1 MSTKRAAPPPETD
14 ATLRQRAEAAFRD
27 QAAQATE
34 PPQSAEALQRLLHE
48 LQVHQIEL
56 EMQNQEL
63 RQAQAALEAVRA
75 RYFDLYDLAPV
86 GYCSLDVRGLVSQ
99 ANLSAATMLGLPRTA
114 LISLPFT
121 RFVHKPDQDGYY
133 LFRKQLLQ
141 SGQPQSCELR
151 LLGPQSLPFWAQ
163 LSASPEHDESGAMRI
178 VLSDISARKQAEA
191 ELHKLSLAVE
201 QSPENVVITDIHAS
215 IEYVNQAFV
224 RNTGYSRAEA
234 IGQNPARLLASGKT
248 PPERSVAMWLALKSG
263 QGWQGEFINRR
274 KDGSEYIE
282 SATITPLRQPDGT
295 ISHFVSLQQDV
306 SAQRRLQAELSA
318 HRHRLEELVA
328 SRTAEL
334 VTARAQA
341 EEANRAKSAFLA
353 NMSHEIR
360 TPMNAIIGLNHML
373 RRSGT
378 TPEQAARLDRI
389 DRAGQHLMAII
400 SDILDLSKI
409 EAGGLQLE
417 RTDFDFGEVMASVQS
432 FITEAAQ
439 EKGLEVTVDVDAV
452 PAWLC
457 GDPTRLRQALL
468 NYASNAVKFTDS
480 GTVSLRA
487 KLLQDDEDG
496 LLLRLSVEDSGVGVA
511 PEQMPRLFHA
521 FEQADASTTRRY
533 GGTGLGLAITRRL
546 AQLMGGE
553 AGAQSEPG
561 QGSCFWFTARL
572 QRGQGAMPAVGSAP
586 AHSARL
592 DGAHVLLAE
601 DNEVN
606 REIALE
612 WLKSLGLV
620 VDAAVDGQQALA
632 LARGRVYD
640 LVLMDMQMP
649 VMDGL
654 QATRA
659 IRELPGWQAVPIL
672 ALTANAFDQDRQA
685 CEAAGM
691 NGFITK
697 PVDPKALHAILLKWL
712 RAGSPAAADPWAGP
726 APQLDAKTQATL
738 ARLAA
743 LPGFNVARGLAV
755 LRGKADKYLDLLGGF
770 AESHAHDMAKLAA
783 SLAAGDTD
791 QAEHLLHSLKGTAG
805 VFGADHVA
813 TLAQQ
818 LTLSLRADPHSEA
831 VRSAMAAIER
841 ELLALAAALPAD
853 ETAVSDSSGVS
864 AG

>member
-1 MSTKRAAPPPETD
+1 
-14 ATLRQRAEAAFRD
+14 
-27 QAAQATE
+27 
-34 PPQSAEALQRLLHE
+34 
-48 LQVHQIEL
+48 
-56 EMQNQEL
+56 
-63 RQAQAALEAVRA
+63 
-75 RYFDLYDLAPV
+75 
-86 GYCSLDVRGLVSQ
+86 
-99 ANLSAATMLGLPRTA
+99 
-114 LISLPFT
+114 
-121 RFVHKPDQDGYY
+121 
-133 LFRKQLLQ
+133 
-141 SGQPQSCELR
+141 
-151 LLGPQSLPFWAQ
+151 
-163 LSASPEHDESGAMRI
+163 
-178 VLSDISARKQAEA
+178 
-191 ELHKLSLAVE
+191 
-201 QSPENVVITDIHAS
+201 
-215 IEYVNQAFV
+215 
-224 RNTGYSRAEA
+224 
-234 IGQNPARLLASGKT
+234 
-248 PPERSVAMWLALKSG
+248 
-263 QGWQGEFINRR
+263 
-274 KDGSEYIE
+274 
-282 SATITPLRQPDGT
+282 
-295 ISHFVSLQQDV
+295 
-306 SAQRRLQAELSA
+306 
-318 HRHRLEELVA
+318 
-328 SRTAEL
+328 
-334 VTARAQA
+334 
-341 EEANRAKSAFLA
+341 
-353 NMSHEIR
+353 
-360 TPMNAIIGLNHML
+360 
-373 RRSGT
+373 
-378 TPEQAARLDRI
+378 
-389 DRAGQHLMAII
+389 MAII

-417 RTDFDFGEVMASVQS
+417 RTDFEFGDMMASVQS

-439 EKGLEVTVDVDAV
+439 EKGLAIAVDVDDV
-452 PAWLC
+452 PDWLC

-480 GTVSLRA
+480 GTISLRA

-511 PEQMPRLFHA
+511 PDQMPRLFHA

-553 AGAQSEPG
+553 AGAQSQPG

-572 QRGQGAMPAVGSAP
+572 QRGQGAMPAAGSAP

-612 WLKSLGLV
+612 WLNSLGLV
-620 VDAAVDGQQALA
+620 VDVAVDGQQALA

-712 RAGSPAAADPWAGP
+712 RVGGP

-743 LPGFNVARGLAV
+743 LPGFKLARGLAL
-755 LRGKADKYLDLLGGF
+755 LRGKANQYLDLLRGF
-770 AESHAHDMAKLAA
+770 AASHADDMAKLAA
-783 SLAAGDTD
+783 SLSAGDLD
-791 QAEHLLHSLKGTAG
+791 AAEHLLHSLKGTAG

-813 TLAQQ
+813 ALAQQ
-818 LTLSLRADPHSEA
+818 LTLSLRADPGSEA

-841 ELLALAAALPAD
+841 ELLALAAALPSDA
-853 ETAVSDSSGVS
+853 TAGSDSIGVS

>member
-1 MSTKRAAPPPETD
+1 
-14 ATLRQRAEAAFRD
+14 
-27 QAAQATE
+27 
-34 PPQSAEALQRLLHE
+34 
-48 LQVHQIEL
+48 
-56 EMQNQEL
+56 
-63 RQAQAALEAVRA
+63 
-75 RYFDLYDLAPV
+75 
-86 GYCSLDVRGLVSQ
+86 
-99 ANLSAATMLGLPRTA
+99 
-114 LISLPFT
+114 
-121 RFVHKPDQDGYY
+121 
-133 LFRKQLLQ
+133 
-141 SGQPQSCELR
+141 
-151 LLGPQSLPFWAQ
+151 
-163 LSASPEHDESGAMRI
+163 
-178 VLSDISARKQAEA
+178 
-191 ELHKLSLAVE
+191 
-201 QSPENVVITDIHAS
+201 
-215 IEYVNQAFV
+215 
-224 RNTGYSRAEA
+224 
-234 IGQNPARLLASGKT
+234 
-248 PPERSVAMWLALKSG
+248 
-263 QGWQGEFINRR
+263 
-274 KDGSEYIE
+274 
-282 SATITPLRQPDGT
+282 
-295 ISHFVSLQQDV
+295 
-306 SAQRRLQAELSA
+306 
-318 HRHRLEELVA
+318 
-328 SRTAEL
+328 
-334 VTARAQA
+334 
-341 EEANRAKSAFLA
+341 
-353 NMSHEIR
+353 
-360 TPMNAIIGLNHML
+360 
-373 RRSGT
+373 
-378 TPEQAARLDRI
+378 
-389 DRAGQHLMAII
+389 
-400 SDILDLSKI
+400 
-409 EAGGLQLE
+409 LQLE
-417 RTDFDFGEVMASVQS
+417 RTDFEFGDVMASVQS

-439 EKGLEVTVDVDAV
+439 EKGLAIAVDVDDV
-452 PAWLC
+452 PDWLC

-480 GTVSLRA
+480 GTISLRA
-487 KLLQDDEDG
+487 KLLQDNEDG

-553 AGAQSEPG
+553 AGAQSQPG

-572 QRGQGAMPAVGSAP
+572 QRGQGAMPAAGSAP

-612 WLKSLGLV
+612 WLNSLGLV
-620 VDAAVDGQQALA
+620 VDVAVDGQQALA

-712 RAGSPAAADPWAGP
+712 RVGGTAPADPPAGP

-743 LPGFNVARGLAV
+743 LPGFKLARGLAV
-755 LRGKADKYLDLLGGF
+755 LRGKADQYLDLLRGF
-770 AESHAHDMAKLAA
+770 AASHADDMAKLAA
-783 SLAAGDTD
+783 SLSAGDLD
-791 QAEHLLHSLKGTAG
+791 AAEHLLHSLKGTAG

-813 TLAQQ
+813 ALAQQ
-818 LTLSLRADPHSEA
+818 LTLSLRADPGSEA

-841 ELLALAAALPAD
+841 ELLALAAALPSDA
-853 ETAVSDSSGVS
+853 TAGSDSTGVS

>member
-1 MSTKRAAPPPETD
+1 
-14 ATLRQRAEAAFRD
+14 
-27 QAAQATE
+27 
-34 PPQSAEALQRLLHE
+34 
-48 LQVHQIEL
+48 
-56 EMQNQEL
+56 
-63 RQAQAALEAVRA
+63 
-75 RYFDLYDLAPV
+75 
-86 GYCSLDVRGLVSQ
+86 
-99 ANLSAATMLGLPRTA
+99 
-114 LISLPFT
+114 
-121 RFVHKPDQDGYY
+121 
-133 LFRKQLLQ
+133 
-141 SGQPQSCELR
+141 
-151 LLGPQSLPFWAQ
+151 
-163 LSASPEHDESGAMRI
+163 
-178 VLSDISARKQAEA
+178 
-191 ELHKLSLAVE
+191 
-201 QSPENVVITDIHAS
+201 
-215 IEYVNQAFV
+215 
-224 RNTGYSRAEA
+224 
-234 IGQNPARLLASGKT
+234 
-248 PPERSVAMWLALKSG
+248 
-263 QGWQGEFINRR
+263 
-274 KDGSEYIE
+274 
-282 SATITPLRQPDGT
+282 
-295 ISHFVSLQQDV
+295 
-306 SAQRRLQAELSA
+306 
-318 HRHRLEELVA
+318 
-328 SRTAEL
+328 
-334 VTARAQA
+334 
-341 EEANRAKSAFLA
+341 
-353 NMSHEIR
+353 
-360 TPMNAIIGLNHML
+360 
-373 RRSGT
+373 
-378 TPEQAARLDRI
+378 
-389 DRAGQHLMAII
+389 
-400 SDILDLSKI
+400 
-409 EAGGLQLE
+409 
-417 RTDFDFGEVMASVQS
+417 
-432 FITEAAQ
+432 
-439 EKGLEVTVDVDAV
+439 
-452 PAWLC
+452 
-457 GDPTRLRQALL
+457 
-468 NYASNAVKFTDS
+468 
-480 GTVSLRA
+480 
-487 KLLQDDEDG
+487 
-496 LLLRLSVEDSGVGVA
+496 
-511 PEQMPRLFHA
+511 
-521 FEQADASTTRRY
+521 
-533 GGTGLGLAITRRL
+533 
-546 AQLMGGE
+546 
-553 AGAQSEPG
+553 
-561 QGSCFWFTARL
+561 
-572 QRGQGAMPAVGSAP
+572 MPAVGSAP

-685 CEAAGM
+685 CKAAGM

>member
-1 MSTKRAAPPPETD
+1 
-14 ATLRQRAEAAFRD
+14 AE
-27 QAAQATE
+27 
-34 PPQSAEALQRLLHE
+34 S
-48 LQVHQIEL
+48 
-56 EMQNQEL
+56 
-63 RQAQAALEAVRA
+63 
-75 RYFDLYDLAPV
+75 
-86 GYCSLDVRGLVSQ
+86 
-99 ANLSAATMLGLPRTA
+99 
-114 LISLPFT
+114 
-121 RFVHKPDQDGYY
+121 
-133 LFRKQLLQ
+133 
-141 SGQPQSCELR
+141 
-151 LLGPQSLPFWAQ
+151 
-163 LSASPEHDESGAMRI
+163 
-178 VLSDISARKQAEA
+178 

-201 QSPENVVITDIHAS
+201 QSPESVVITDIHAS

-248 PPERSVAMWLALKSG
+248 PPERNAAMWLALKSG

-282 SATITPLRQPDGT
+282 SATITPLREPDGT

-341 EEANRAKSAFLA
+341 EQANRAKSAFLA

-417 RTDFDFGEVMASVQS
+417 RTDFEFGDVMASVQS

-439 EKGLEVTVDVDAV
+439 EKGLAI
-452 PAWLC
+452 
-457 GDPTRLRQALL
+457 
-468 NYASNAVKFTDS
+468 
-480 GTVSLRA
+480 A

-496 LLLRLSVEDSGVGVA
+496 LLLRLSVEDSGVGIA

-553 AGAQSEPG
+553 AGAQSQPG

-712 RAGSPAAADPWAGP
+712 RAGSLAPTDPPASP
-726 APQLDAKTQATL
+726 APTLDAKTQATL

-743 LPGFNVARGLAV
+743 LPGFKVARGLAV
-755 LRGKADKYLDLLGGF
+755 LRGKADQYLDLLGGF
-770 AESHAHDMAKLAA
+770 AESHADDMAKLAA
-783 SLAAGDTD
+783 SLVAGDTD
-791 QAEHLLHSLKGTAG
+791 EVEHLLHSLKGTAG

-813 TLAQQ
+813 ALAQQ
-818 LTLSLRADPHSEA
+818 LTLSLRADPGSEA
-831 VRSAMAAIER
+831 VRSTMAAIES
-841 ELLALAAALPAD
+841 ELLALAAALPAG
-853 ETAVSDSSGVS
+853 ETAVSDANGVS

>member
-1 MSTKRAAPPPETD
+1 MSADRAATAPETD
-14 ATLRQRAEAAFRD
+14 ATLRQRAEAEFR
-27 QAAQATE
+27 QRAAATE
-34 PPQSAEALQRLLHE
+34 LPQSVEATQSLLHE

-63 RQAQAALEAVRA
+63 RQAQAALELARA

-86 GYCSLDVRGLVSQ
+86 GYCSLDGRGLVSQ
-99 ANLSAATMLGLPRTA
+99 ANLSAATMLGLPRGA
-114 LISLPFT
+114 LIRLPFT
-121 RFVHKPDQDGYY
+121 RFVHRPDQDGYY

-141 SGQPQSCELR
+141 SGQPKSWELR

-178 VLSDISARKQAEA
+178 VLSDISARKQAEV

-201 QSPENVVITDIHAS
+201 QSPENVVITDIHAR

-248 PPERSVAMWLALKSG
+248 PPERSAAMWLALRSG

-282 SATITPLRQPDGT
+282 MATITPLRQSDGT

-417 RTDFDFGEVMASVQS
+417 RTDFEFGDMMASVQS

-439 EKGLEVTVDVDAV
+439 EKGLAIAVDVDDV
-452 PAWLC
+452 PDWLC

-480 GTVSLRA
+480 GSISLRA

-511 PEQMPRLFHA
+511 PDQMPRLFHA

-553 AGAQSEPG
+553 AGAQSQPG

-572 QRGQGAMPAVGSAP
+572 QRGQGAMPAAGSAP
-586 AHSARL
+586 AHSAKL

-612 WLKSLGLV
+612 WLNSLGLV
-620 VDAAVDGQQALA
+620 VDVAVDGQQALA
-632 LARGRVYD
+632 LARSRVYD

-712 RAGSPAAADPWAGP
+712 RVGGPAPADPPAGP

-743 LPGFNVARGLAV
+743 LPGFKLARGLAV
-755 LRGKADKYLDLLGGF
+755 LRGKADQYLDLLRGF
-770 AESHAHDMAKLAA
+770 AASHADDMAKLAA
-783 SLAAGDTD
+783 SLAAGDLD
-791 QAEHLLHSLKGTAG
+791 AAEHLLRSLKGTAG
-805 VFGADHVA
+805 VVGADHVA
-813 TLAQQ
+813 ALAQQ
-818 LTLSLRADPHSEA
+818 LTLSLRADPDSEA
-831 VRSAMAAIER
+831 VRSAMAAIES

-853 ETAVSDSSGVS
+853 ATAGSDSTGVS